1 MTRTSLPRAIHA
13 QLGRSYSEMSVFSR
27 AHQQIV
33 LSESIAIL
41 VLVEVFA
48 HTHTLVDLGLKKI
61 ETGVMESK

>member
-1 MTRTSLPRAIHA
+1 MYA
-13 QLGRSYSEMSVFSR
+13 QLGLSYSESAIFSET
-27 AHQQIV
+27 HQQIV

-41 VLVEVFA
+41 VRVEVFA